1 MYQKRNKKLEVIALY
16 TSNYKAEFYLRQIA
30 KLAKLPLKTC
40 QNTLINLE
48 KEKILKSKVEGKNK
62 YFSLNLDNIQT
73 KSYLL
78 QAEIFMLNIFLDHYP
93 EFKTILKSIH
103 TNIPIII
110 FGSFAK
116 MKSDKDSDLDLLALS
131 KEEQKFPNHL
141 IPHKIHQIN
150 LSEDSF
156 KKAINEKETII
167 KEIEENH
174 IVLNNPSSYVNIIWE
189 YYEK

>member
-1 MYQKRNKKLEVIALY
+1 
-16 TSNYKAEFYLRQIA
+16 
-30 KLAKLPLKTC
+30 
-40 QNTLINLE
+40 
-48 KEKILKSKVEGKNK
+48 
-62 YFSLNLDNIQT
+62 
-73 KSYLL
+73 
-78 QAEIFMLNIFLDHYP
+78 MLNIFLDHYP

>member
-1 MYQKRNKKLEVIALY
+1 MYQKRNKELEVITLY

-30 KLAKLPLKTC
+30 KLTKLPLKTS
-40 QNTLINLE
+40 QNILLRLE

-62 YFSLNLDNIQT
+62 YFYLNLENIQT

-78 QAEIFMLNIFLDHYP
+78 QAEIFKLDNFLNHYP
-93 EFKTILKSIH
+93 EFKTFLKTIH
-103 TNIPIII
+103 TTISIII

-116 MKSDKDSDLDLLALS
+116 MNADKDSDLDILVLS
-131 KEEQKFPNHL
+131 KEEQRFHHHL
-141 IPHKIHQIN
+141 LSYKVHQIN

-156 KKAINEKETII
+156 KKAINKKENII

-174 IVLNNPSSYVNIIWE
+174 IILNNPSSYVNIIWE
-189 YYEK
+189 YYGK